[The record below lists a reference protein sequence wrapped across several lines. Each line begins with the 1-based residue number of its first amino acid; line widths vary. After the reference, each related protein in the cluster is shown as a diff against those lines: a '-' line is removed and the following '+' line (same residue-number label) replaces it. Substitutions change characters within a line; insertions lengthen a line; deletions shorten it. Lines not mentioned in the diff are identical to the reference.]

1 MEIFLEL
8 QQNIKPSESQ
18 LFYNSNWID
27 CWHRI
32 LVKIRRQCSLAGNII
47 TTHQLLSVAL
57 LIYFLSAASY
67 VATFTIRN
75 AVYME
80 VTITVCV
87 FCAISTC
94 RVVIK
99 IYFAVRIT
107 NTVILNY
114 KPRWSCKSFSNF
126 YFFSF

>member
-1 MEIFLEL
+1 MELFLEL

-18 LFYNSNWID
+18 LFNNSNRID

-47 TTHQLLSVAL
+47 TTHQLLSVGL
-57 LIYFLSAASY
+57 LIYFLSAALY

-75 AVYME
+75 AVCIE

-87 FCAISTC
+87 FCTISTC
-94 RVVIK
+94 RVVIR

-107 NTVILNY
+107 NTV
-114 KPRWSCKSFSNF
+114 FSTCDQKDETAKASPTF
-126 YFFSF
+126 IFFF